1 MKRLLLSALLCAVAL
16 PSSAQTTAAP
26 AAPAYDDV
34 KKLVET
40 NMGFVPETVTRFD
53 MGMYEVTVGR
63 QILYVD
69 KDVRFVFQGNL
80 FDVKTRENLTGT
92 RHEMLSMI
100 DPTTLPTQLA
110 LKFVEGKGERVLHVF
125 SDPQCEGCRRLTQS
139 LLKMENV
146 TVYTYVTPIMESEDL
161 AKRILCDKDPAKA
174 WKEWML
180 DKKEPASDGK
190 CANDTAAKNLK
201 LAQHLDITTVPTIF
215 FPDGIRHEGSMN
227 KMQLEA
233 KFAPPCPIE
242 HMHENDPEHQRKKRL
257 YQHQPKKVEYIP

>member
-16 PSSAQTTAAP
+16 PSTAQTTPA

-40 NMGFVPETVTRFD
+40 NMGFAPETVTRLD
-53 MGMYEVTVGR
+53 MGIYEVTVGR

-69 KDVRFVFQGNL
+69 KDVRFVFQGNV
-80 FDVKTRENLTGT
+80 FDIKTRENLTQT
-92 RHEMLSMI
+92 RHEMLSMV
-100 DPTTLPTQLA
+100 DTSTLPTQLA
-110 LKFVEGKGERVLHVF
+110 LKFVQGKGERVMHVF
-125 SDPQCEGCRRLTQS
+125 SDPKCEGCRRLTQS
-139 LLKMENV
+139 LDKMENV
-146 TVYTYVTPIMESEDL
+146 TIYTYVTPIMESEDL

-174 WKEWML
+174 WKDWML
-180 DKKEPASDGK
+180 DKKEPTGDGK

-201 LAQHLDITTVPTIF
+201 LAEQLEITTVPTIF
-215 FPDGIRHEGSMN
+215 FPDGQRHEGSMN
-227 KMQLEA
+227 KMQIEG

-257 YQHQPKKVEYIP
+257 YEHQPKKVEYIP